1 MRDKGRGFQ
10 HIGWKISGVPDWWS
24 SYTNLFSVATSGL
37 APTSPG
43 KIIHFVKIIT
53 IIINHTILRLIL
65 KVKKLHENQLLPHL
79 NHFSIFAFDHIKI
92 LILLIWTVKKN
103 ERQNISLHPQ
113 RLIIGSL
120 WNELISKIHYVI
132 SFLLPYSYIR
142 MKLYHNLGRRLPF

>member
-1 MRDKGRGFQ
+1 MSDKGRGFQ

-79 NHFSIFAFDHIKI
+79 NHFSIFACDLIENTVFGNLANCKKREKKI
-92 LILLIWTVKKN
+92 
-103 ERQNISLHPQ
+103 LHPQ
-113 RLIIGSL
+113 RLMIKSL
-120 WNELISKIHYVI
+120 WNELISKIHYFF
-132 SFLLPYSYIR
+132 SFLLTYYYIHTEW
-142 MKLYHNLGRRLPF
+142 YHNFGGRFPF